1 MMLRFLVVDGN
12 NAAGRARQQDKL
24 GRTAGMGYSEVL
36 QHVAPGAETTI
47 TCPADED
54 WVMPSRAE
62 LGQYDAVV
70 LTGSA
75 LHLWQGEPE
84 VMRQVAFAQRV
95 FETGM
100 PFFGSCWGLQVAT
113 VAAGGRGEK
122 NPRGR
127 EAGFARAIA
136 VNATGATHP
145 MLTGRPAVFD
155 APCMHLD
162 AVTEPAP
169 GTVILASNDMAIVQ
183 AAEIHCAGGVFWGV
197 QYHPE
202 FSISLVGRLLR
213 ANMQLHIDEGRF
225 ADEMQGMAY
234 CADLD
239 ALCADPSPSHTTWRY
254 GIGPEILK
262 RERRVTEIRNFIAQR
277 VRPYVALRRAA

>member
-1 MMLRFLVVDGN
+1 MTLRFLVVDGN
-12 NAAGRARQQDKL
+12 NAAGRARQHDKL
-24 GRTAGMGYSEVL
+24 GRTAGAGYSDVL
-36 QHVAPGAETTI
+36 RQIEPAAACTI
-47 TCPADED
+47 VCPADED
-54 WVMPSRAE
+54 AVMPSRAE
-62 LGQYDAVV
+62 LGQFDAVV

-113 VAAGGRGEK
+113 VAAGGRVEK
-122 NPRGR
+122 NPMGR

-136 VNATGATHP
+136 VNQ
-145 MLTGRPAVFD
+145 TGRDHPLLSGRPMVFD

-169 GTVILASNDMAIVQ
+169 GTTILAANDMAIIQ
-183 AAEIHCAGGVFWGV
+183 AAEIHHAGGCFWGV

-202 FSISLVGRLLR
+202 FSISLVARLLR
-213 ANMQLHIDEGRF
+213 ANAQLHVEEGRF
-225 ADEMQGMAY
+225 ADEDQLMAY

-239 ALCADPSPSHTTWRY
+239 ALCADPVPGHATWRY
-254 GIGPEILK
+254 GIGPEILN
-262 RERRVTEIRNFIAQR
+262 RERRVTEIRNFIDHR